1 MIVCAFDLRDISIYY
16 SRYLVEILNESI
28 LDRIVKGHK
37 IKVSKD
43 ESCDDHVP
51 FQKLTLNWKE
61 LERLAMDCSKR
72 PETLTRN
79 RKILNR
85 FITE

>member
-43 ESCDDHVP
+43 ESCDDHVMSC
-51 FQKLTLNWKE
+51 LLSEADVE
-61 LERLAMDCSKR
+61 LERVG
-72 PETLTRN
+72 ETGNGLFQ
-79 RKILNR
+79 KA
-85 FITE
+85 